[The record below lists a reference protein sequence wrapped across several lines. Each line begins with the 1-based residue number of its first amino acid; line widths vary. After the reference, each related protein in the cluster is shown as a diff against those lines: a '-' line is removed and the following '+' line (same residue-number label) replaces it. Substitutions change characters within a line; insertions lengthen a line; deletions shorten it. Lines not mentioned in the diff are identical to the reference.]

1 MLLPKEF
8 VSYLCRQVATRIGS
22 NYLEVIDPGAVAAL
36 MENIF
41 LEELAVEDKLNE
53 EVRNLLE
60 EYSVYMANNGISYSE
75 MFRRIKNQL
84 IQQRKIVRASGR
96 ETGDGMKLSR
106 DKITEISHKLINA
119 LRRSRHCRLKKTPND
134 VRLEL
139 VRLITDILQI
149 EEKADRQAREKIR
162 SHKRE
167 IIEGTDEWK
176 LLLER
181 YYSEALKSY
190 GIDLGRA

>member
-22 NYLEVIDPGAVAAL
+22 NYLEVIDPGAVSEL
-36 MENIF
+36 METIF
-41 LEELAVEDKLNE
+41 LDELAVEDKLNE

-60 EYSVYMANNGISYSE
+60 EYSVYMANNSISYTE

-106 DKITEISHKLINA
+106 DKITEVSHKLVTA
-119 LRRSRHCRLKKTPND
+119 LRRSRHCRLKKNPND

-139 VRLITDILQI
+139 VRLITDILQV

-176 LLLER
+176 LLLDR
-181 YYSEALKSY
+181 YYSEALKSH
-190 GIDLGRA
+190 GIDLGRS

>member
-8 VSYLCRQVATRIGS
+8 ISYLCRQVTSRIGS
-22 NYLEVIDPGAVAAL
+22 NYLEVIDPGAIAET
-36 MENIF
+36 MENII
-41 LEELAVEDKLNE
+41 LEELSVEDKLNE

-60 EYSVYMANNGISYSE
+60 EYSVYMSNYGISYSE

-84 IQQRKIVRASGR
+84 IQKRKIVRASGR

-106 DKITEISHKLINA
+106 DKITEISHKLMQSF
-119 LRRSRHCRLKKTPND
+119 RRSRYCRVKKDANE

-139 VRLITDILQI
+139 VRLITEILQV

-167 IIEGTDEWK
+167 IMEGTDEWR

-181 YYSEALKSY
+181 YYSEALKSH

>member
-8 VSYLCRQVATRIGS
+8 VSYLCRQAATRIGS
-22 NYLEVIDPGAVAAL
+22 NYLEVIDPGAVTEL

-41 LEELAVEDKLNE
+41 LEELAVEDRLNE

-60 EYSVYMANNGISYSE
+60 EYSVYMANNSISYTE

-84 IQQRKIVRASGR
+84 IQKRKIVRASGR

-119 LRRSRHCRLKKTPND
+119 LRRSRACRLKKTPND

-139 VRLITDILQI
+139 VRLITDILQV
-149 EEKADRQAREKIR
+149 EEKADRQARDKIR

-167 IIEGTDEWK
+167 IIEGSEEWK
-176 LLLER
+176 LLLDR
-181 YYSEALKSY
+181 YYSEALKSH
-190 GIDLGRA
+190 GIDLGRS

>member
-8 VSYLCRQVATRIGS
+8 VSYLSRKVTSGIDP
-22 NYLEVIDPGAVAAL
+22 NYLEVIDQGAVSEL
-36 MENIF
+36 MEKII
-41 LEELAVEDKLNE
+41 LDELAVEDRLNE

-106 DKITEISHKLINA
+106 DKITEISHKLIAA
-119 LRRSRHCRLKKTPND
+119 LRRSRACRLKKDAND

-139 VRLITDILQI
+139 VRLITEILQV

-167 IIEGTDEWK
+167 VIEGTDEWK
-176 LLLER
+176 ILHGR
-181 YYSEALKSY
+181 YYAEALKSY
-190 GIDLGRA
+190 GIDLARQ

>member
-8 VSYLCRQVATRIGS
+8 VSYLCKQVTTRIGS
-22 NYLEVIDPGAVAAL
+22 NYLEVIDPGAVSEL
-36 MENIF
+36 MEGIF
-41 LEELAVEDKLNE
+41 IEELAVEDKLNE

-60 EYSVYMANNGISYSE
+60 EYSVYMANNGISYTE
-75 MFRRIKNQL
+75 MFRRIKNQI

-106 DKITEISHKLINA
+106 DKITEISHKLVNA
-119 LRRSRHCRLKKTPND
+119 LRRSRSCRLKKTPND

-139 VRLITDILQI
+139 VRLITDILQV
-149 EEKADRQAREKIR
+149 EERADRQARDKIR
-162 SHKRE
+162 SHKRD
-167 IIEGTDEWK
+167 IIEGTEEWK

-181 YYSEALKSY
+181 YYSEALKSH
-190 GIDLGRA
+190 GIDLGRS

>member
-8 VSYLCRQVATRIGS
+8 VSYLCRQVTTRIGS
-22 NYLEVIDPGAVAAL
+22 NYLEVIDPGAVSEL
-36 MENIF
+36 MEGIF
-41 LEELAVEDKLNE
+41 IEELAVEDRLNE

-60 EYSVYMANNGISYSE
+60 EYSVYMANNGISYTE
-75 MFRRIKNQL
+75 MFRRIKNQI

-106 DKITEISHKLINA
+106 DKITEISHKLVNA
-119 LRRSRHCRLKKTPND
+119 LRRSRSCRLKKTPND

-139 VRLITDILQI
+139 VRLITDILQV
-149 EEKADRQAREKIR
+149 EERADRQARDKIR
-162 SHKRE
+162 SHKRD
-167 IIEGTDEWK
+167 IIEGTEEWK

-181 YYSEALKSY
+181 YYSEALKSH
-190 GIDLGRA
+190 GIDLGRS

>member
-22 NYLEVIDPGAVAAL
+22 NYLEVIDPGAVSEL

-41 LEELAVEDKLNE
+41 LEELAVEDRLNE

-60 EYSVYMANNGISYSE
+60 EYSVYMANNSISYTE

-106 DKITEISHKLINA
+106 DKITEISHKLVNA
-119 LRRSRHCRLKKTPND
+119 LRRSRGCRLKKTPND

-139 VRLITDILQI
+139 VRLITDILQV

-181 YYSEALKSY
+181 YYSEALKSH
-190 GIDLGRA
+190 GIDLGRS

>member
-8 VSYLCRQVATRIGS
+8 VTYLSRRVVSGIGADF
-22 NYLEVIDPGAVAAL
+22 LEIVDRDAVAEL
-36 MENIF
+36 MERII
-41 LEELAVEDKLNE
+41 LDELAVEDRLNE

-106 DKITEISHKLINA
+106 DKITEISHKLIAA
-119 LRRSRHCRLKKTPND
+119 LRRSRACRLKKDPND

-139 VRLITDILQI
+139 VRRITETLQV
-149 EEKADRQAREKIR
+149 EEKAERQAREKIR

-167 IIEGTDEWK
+167 ILEGTDEWK
-176 LLLER
+176 LYHDR
-181 YYSEALKSY
+181 YYKEALKSY
-190 GIDLGRA
+190 GIDIDRG

>member
-8 VSYLCRQVATRIGS
+8 VSYLCRQVTARIGS
-22 NYLEVIDPGAVAAL
+22 NFLEVIDAGAVSGL

-60 EYSVYMANNGISYSE
+60 EYSVYMANNGISYTE

-106 DKITEISHKLINA
+106 DKITEISHKLVNA
-119 LRRSRHCRLKKTPND
+119 LRRSRGCRLKKNPND

-139 VRLITDILQI
+139 VRLITDILQV
-149 EEKADRQAREKIR
+149 EERADRQARDKIR
-162 SHKRE
+162 SHKRD
-167 IIEGTDEWK
+167 IIEGTEEWK

-181 YYSEALKSY
+181 YYSEALKSH
-190 GIDLGRA
+190 GIDLGRS

>member
-8 VSYLCRQVATRIGS
+8 VSYLCRQATARIGS
-22 NYLEVIDPGAVAAL
+22 NYLEVIEPGTVSEL
-36 MENIF
+36 MESVF
-41 LEELAVEDKLNE
+41 LKELEVEDKLNE
-53 EVRNLLE
+53 EVRKLLE
-60 EYSVYMANNGISYSE
+60 EFSVYMANNSISYTE
-75 MFRRIKNQL
+75 MFRRVKNQL

-106 DKITEISHKLINA
+106 DKINEISHKLVNA
-119 LRRSRHCRLKKTPND
+119 LRRSRSCRLKKKPND

-139 VRLITDILQI
+139 VRLITDILQV
-149 EEKADRQAREKIR
+149 EEKADRQARDKIR

-167 IIEGTDEWK
+167 IIEGSDEWK
-176 LLLER
+176 VLLER
-181 YYSEALKSY
+181 YYAEALKSH

>member
-8 VSYLCRQVATRIGS
+8 VSYLCRQAATRIGS
-22 NYLEVIDPGAVAAL
+22 NYLEVIDPGAVSEL

-41 LEELAVEDKLNE
+41 LEELAVEDRLNE

-60 EYSVYMANNGISYSE
+60 EYSVYMANNSISYTE

-84 IQQRKIVRASGR
+84 IQKRKIVRASGR

-106 DKITEISHKLINA
+106 DKITEISHKLVNA
-119 LRRSRHCRLKKTPND
+119 LRRSRACRLKKTPND

-139 VRLITDILQI
+139 VRLITEILQV
-149 EEKADRQAREKIR
+149 EEKADRQARDKIR

-167 IIEGTDEWK
+167 IIEGSEEWK
-176 LLLER
+176 LLLDR
-181 YYSEALKSY
+181 YYSEALKSH
-190 GIDLGRA
+190 GIDLGRS

>member
-22 NYLEVIDPGAVAAL
+22 NFLEVIDPGAVSEQ
-36 MENIF
+36 MESIF

-60 EYSVYMANNGISYSE
+60 EYSVYMANNSISYSE

-106 DKITEISHKLINA
+106 DKITEISHKLVAA
-119 LRRSRHCRLKKTPND
+119 LRRSRHCRLKKNPND

-139 VRLITDILQI
+139 VRLITDILQV

-176 LLLER
+176 VLLER
-181 YYSEALKSY
+181 YYSEALKSH
-190 GIDLGRA
+190 GIDLGRS

>member
-8 VSYLCRQVATRIGS
+8 VSYLCRQVTARIGS
-22 NYLEVIDPGAVAAL
+22 NFLEVIDAGAVSGL
-36 MENIF
+36 MESIF

-60 EYSVYMANNGISYSE
+60 EYSVYMANNGISYTE

-84 IQQRKIVRASGR
+84 IQQRRIVRASGR

-106 DKITEISHKLINA
+106 DKITEISHKLVNA
-119 LRRSRHCRLKKTPND
+119 LRRSRSCRLKKNPND

-139 VRLITDILQI
+139 VRLITDILQV
-149 EEKADRQAREKIR
+149 EERADRQARDKIR
-162 SHKRE
+162 SHKRD
-167 IIEGTDEWK
+167 IIEGTEEWK

-181 YYSEALKSY
+181 YYSEALKSH
-190 GIDLGRA
+190 GIDLGRS

>member
-8 VSYLCRQVATRIGS
+8 VSYLCRQAATRIGS
-22 NYLEVIDPGAVAAL
+22 NYLEVIDPGAVSEL
-36 MENIF
+36 MESVF
-41 LEELAVEDKLNE
+41 LEELAVEDRLND
-53 EVRNLLE
+53 EVRELLE
-60 EYSVYMANNGISYSE
+60 EYSVYMANNSISYTE

-106 DKITEISHKLINA
+106 DKITEISHKLVNA
-119 LRRSRHCRLKKTPND
+119 LRRSRSCRLKKPPND

-139 VRLITDILQI
+139 VRLITDILQV
-149 EEKADRQAREKIR
+149 EEKADRQARDKIR

-167 IIEGTDEWK
+167 IIEGSDEWK
-176 LLLER
+176 VLLER
-181 YYSEALKSY
+181 YYAEALKSH

>member
-22 NYLEVIDPGAVAAL
+22 DYLEVVDPAAAGEL
-36 MENIF
+36 MENIVV
-41 LEELAVEDKLNE
+41 EELAVEDRLNE

-60 EYSVYMANNGISYSE
+60 EYSVYMANNSISYTE

-106 DKITEISHKLINA
+106 DKITQISHKLISA
-119 LRRSRHCRLKKTPND
+119 LRRSRACRLKKTPND

-139 VRLITDILQI
+139 VRLITDILQM
-149 EEKADRQAREKIR
+149 EEKADRQARDKIR
-162 SHKRE
+162 SHKRD

-181 YYSEALKSY
+181 YYSEALKSH
-190 GIDLGRA
+190 GIDLGRS

>member
-8 VSYLCRQVATRIGS
+8 VSYLCRQAATRIGS
-22 NYLEVIDPGAVAAL
+22 NYLEVIDPGAVSEL

-41 LEELAVEDKLNE
+41 LDELAVEDRLNE

-60 EYSVYMANNGISYSE
+60 EYSVYMANNSISYTE

-84 IQQRKIVRASGR
+84 IQKRKIVRASGR

-106 DKITEISHKLINA
+106 DKITEISHKLVNA
-119 LRRSRHCRLKKTPND
+119 LRRSRACRLKKTPND

-139 VRLITDILQI
+139 VRLITDILQV
-149 EEKADRQAREKIR
+149 EEKADRQARDKIR

-167 IIEGTDEWK
+167 IIEGSEEWK
-176 LLLER
+176 LLLDR
-181 YYSEALKSY
+181 YYSEALKSH
-190 GIDLGRA
+190 GIDLGRS

>member
-8 VSYLCRQVATRIGS
+8 VSYLCRQAATRIGS
-22 NYLEVIDPGAVAAL
+22 NYLEVIDPGAVSEL
-36 MENIF
+36 MEAIF
-41 LEELAVEDKLNE
+41 LEELAVEDRLNE

-60 EYSVYMANNGISYSE
+60 EYSVYMANNSISYTE

-106 DKITEISHKLINA
+106 DKITEISHKLVNA
-119 LRRSRHCRLKKTPND
+119 LRRSRSCRLKKTPND

-139 VRLITDILQI
+139 VRLITDILQV

-181 YYSEALKSY
+181 YYSEALKSH
-190 GIDLGRA
+190 GIDLGRS

>member
-22 NYLEVIDPGAVAAL
+22 NYLEVIDPGAVSEL
-36 MENIF
+36 METIF
-41 LEELAVEDKLNE
+41 LDELAVEDKLNE

-60 EYSVYMANNGISYSE
+60 EYSVYMANNSISYSE

-106 DKITEISHKLINA
+106 DKITEISHKLVA
-119 LRRSRHCRLKKTPND
+119 GLRRSRNCRLKKNPND

-139 VRLITDILQI
+139 VRLITDILQV

-181 YYSEALKSY
+181 YYSEALKSH
-190 GIDLGRA
+190 GIDLGRS

>member
-8 VSYLCRQVATRIGS
+8 VSYLCRQVTARIGS
-22 NYLEVIDPGAVAAL
+22 NFLEVIDAGAVSGL

-60 EYSVYMANNGISYSE
+60 EYSVYMANNGISYTE

-84 IQQRKIVRASGR
+84 IQQRRIVRASGR

-106 DKITEISHKLINA
+106 DKITEISHKLVNA
-119 LRRSRHCRLKKTPND
+119 LRRSRSCRLKKNPND

-139 VRLITDILQI
+139 VRLITDILQV
-149 EEKADRQAREKIR
+149 EERADRQARDKIR
-162 SHKRE
+162 SHKRD
-167 IIEGTDEWK
+167 IIEGTEEWK

-181 YYSEALKSY
+181 YYSEALKSH
-190 GIDLGRA
+190 GIDLGRS

>member
-8 VSYLCRQVATRIGS
+8 VSYLCRQVASRVGS
-22 NYLEVIDPGAVAAL
+22 NYLEIINADAVAGT
-36 MENIF
+36 MEQII
-41 LEELAVEDKLNE
+41 LDELAMEDRLNE

-60 EYSVYMANNGISYSE
+60 EFSVYMANNGISYSE

-106 DKITEISHKLINA
+106 DKITEISHKLIGA
-119 LRRSRHCRLKKTPND
+119 LRRSRNCRLKKDAND

-139 VRLITDILQI
+139 VRLITEILQV

-167 IIEGTDEWK
+167 ILEGTDEWK

-181 YYSEALKSY
+181 YYSEALKSH

>member
-8 VSYLCRQVATRIGS
+8 VSYLCRQVTTRIGS
-22 NYLEVIDPGAVAAL
+22 NYLEVIDPGAVSEL
-36 MENIF
+36 MEGIF
-41 LEELAVEDKLNE
+41 IEELAVEDKLNE

-60 EYSVYMANNGISYSE
+60 EYSVYMANNGISYTE
-75 MFRRIKNQL
+75 MFRRIKNQI

-106 DKITEISHKLINA
+106 DKITEISHKLVNA
-119 LRRSRHCRLKKTPND
+119 LRRSRSCRLKKTPND

-139 VRLITDILQI
+139 VRLITDILQV
-149 EEKADRQAREKIR
+149 EERADRQARDKIR
-162 SHKRE
+162 SHKRD
-167 IIEGTDEWK
+167 IIEGTEEWK

-181 YYSEALKSY
+181 YYSEALKSH
-190 GIDLGRA
+190 GIDLGRS

>member
-22 NYLEVIDPGAVAAL
+22 NYLEVIDPGAVSEL
-36 MENIF
+36 MESIF
-41 LEELAVEDKLNE
+41 LEELAVEDRLNE

-60 EYSVYMANNGISYSE
+60 EYSVYMANNSISYTE

-106 DKITEISHKLINA
+106 DKITEISHKLVNA
-119 LRRSRHCRLKKTPND
+119 LRRSRSCRLKKTPND

-139 VRLITDILQI
+139 VRLITDILQV
-149 EEKADRQAREKIR
+149 EEKADRQARDKIR

-176 LLLER
+176 VLLER
-181 YYSEALKSY
+181 YYSEALKSH
-190 GIDLGRA
+190 GIDLGRS

>member
-8 VSYLCRQVATRIGS
+8 VSYLCRQAATRIGS
-22 NYLEVIDPGAVAAL
+22 NYLEVIDPGAVSDL

-41 LEELAVEDKLNE
+41 LEELAVEDRLNE

-60 EYSVYMANNGISYSE
+60 EYSVYMANNSISYTE

-84 IQQRKIVRASGR
+84 IQKRKIVRASGR

-106 DKITEISHKLINA
+106 DKITEISHKLVNA
-119 LRRSRHCRLKKTPND
+119 LRRSRACRLKKTPND

-139 VRLITDILQI
+139 VRLITEILQV
-149 EEKADRQAREKIR
+149 EEKADRQARDKIR

-167 IIEGTDEWK
+167 IIEGSEEWK
-176 LLLER
+176 LLLDR
-181 YYSEALKSY
+181 YYSEALKSH
-190 GIDLGRA
+190 GIDLGRS

>member
-8 VSYLCRQVATRIGS
+8 VSYLCRQVTARIGS
-22 NYLEVIDPGAVAAL
+22 NFLEVIDAGAVSGL
-36 MENIF
+36 MESIF

-60 EYSVYMANNGISYSE
+60 EYSVYMANNGISYTE

-106 DKITEISHKLINA
+106 DKITEISHKLVNA
-119 LRRSRHCRLKKTPND
+119 LRRSRSCRLKKNPND

-139 VRLITDILQI
+139 VRLITDILQV
-149 EEKADRQAREKIR
+149 EERADRQARDKIR
-162 SHKRE
+162 SHKRD
-167 IIEGTDEWK
+167 IIEGTEEWK

-181 YYSEALKSY
+181 YYSEALKSH
-190 GIDLGRA
+190 GIDLGRS

>member
-8 VSYLCRQVATRIGS
+8 VSYLCCQVTARIGS
-22 NYLEVIDPGAVAAL
+22 NFLEVIDAGAVSGL

-53 EVRNLLE
+53 EVRTLLE
-60 EYSVYMANNGISYSE
+60 EYSVYMANNGISYTE

-106 DKITEISHKLINA
+106 DKITEISHKLVNA
-119 LRRSRHCRLKKTPND
+119 LRRSRSCRLKKNPND

-139 VRLITDILQI
+139 VRLITDILQV
-149 EEKADRQAREKIR
+149 EERADRQARDKIR
-162 SHKRE
+162 SHKRD
-167 IIEGTDEWK
+167 IIEGTEEWK

-181 YYSEALKSY
+181 YYSEALKSH
-190 GIDLGRA
+190 GIDLGRS

>member
-8 VSYLCRQVATRIGS
+8 VSYLCRQAATRIGS
-22 NYLEVIDPGAVAAL
+22 NYLEVIDPGAVTEL

-41 LEELAVEDKLNE
+41 LEELAVEDRLNE

-60 EYSVYMANNGISYSE
+60 EYSVYMANNSISYTE

-84 IQQRKIVRASGR
+84 IQKRKIVRASGR

-119 LRRSRHCRLKKTPND
+119 LRRSRACRLKKTPND

-139 VRLITDILQI
+139 VRLITDILQL
-149 EEKADRQAREKIR
+149 EEKADRQARDKIR

-167 IIEGTDEWK
+167 IIEGSEEWK
-176 LLLER
+176 LLLDR
-181 YYSEALKSY
+181 YYSEALKSH
-190 GIDLGRA
+190 GIDLGRS

>member
-22 NYLEVIDPGAVAAL
+22 NYLEVIDPGAVSEL
-36 MENIF
+36 METIF
-41 LEELAVEDKLNE
+41 LDELAVEDKLNE

-60 EYSVYMANNGISYSE
+60 EYSVYMANNSISYSE

-106 DKITEISHKLINA
+106 DKITEISHKLVA
-119 LRRSRHCRLKKTPND
+119 GLRRSRNCRLKKNPND

-139 VRLITDILQI
+139 VRLITDILQV
-149 EEKADRQAREKIR
+149 EDKADRQAREKIR

-176 LLLER
+176 VLLER
-181 YYSEALKSY
+181 YYSEALKSH
-190 GIDLGRA
+190 GIDLGRS

>member
-8 VSYLCRQVATRIGS
+8 ISYLCRQVTSRIGS
-22 NYLEVIDPGAVAAL
+22 NYLEVIDPGAIAET
-36 MENIF
+36 MENII
-41 LEELAVEDKLNE
+41 LEELSVEDKLNE

-60 EYSVYMANNGISYSE
+60 EYSVYMSNYGISYSE

-84 IQQRKIVRASGR
+84 IQKRKIVRASGR

-106 DKITEISHKLINA
+106 DKITEISHKLMQA
-119 LRRSRHCRLKKTPND
+119 FRRSRHCRVKKDANE

-139 VRLITDILQI
+139 VRLITEILQV

-167 IIEGTDEWK
+167 IMEGTDEWR

-181 YYSEALKSY
+181 YYSEALKSH

>member
-8 VSYLCRQVATRIGS
+8 VSYLCRQVTARIGS
-22 NYLEVIDPGAVAAL
+22 NFLEVIDAGAVSGL

-60 EYSVYMANNGISYSE
+60 EYSVYMANNGISYTE

-106 DKITEISHKLINA
+106 DKITEISHKLVNA
-119 LRRSRHCRLKKTPND
+119 LRRSRSCRLKKNPND

-139 VRLITDILQI
+139 VRLITDILQV
-149 EEKADRQAREKIR
+149 EERADRQARDKIR
-162 SHKRE
+162 SHKRD
-167 IIEGTDEWK
+167 IIEGTEEWK

-181 YYSEALKSY
+181 YYSEALKSH
-190 GIDLGRA
+190 GIDLGRS

>member
-8 VSYLCRQVATRIGS
+8 VSYLCRQAATRIGS
-22 NYLEVIDPGAVAAL
+22 NYLEVIDPGAVTEL

-41 LEELAVEDKLNE
+41 LEELAVEDRLNE

-60 EYSVYMANNGISYSE
+60 EYSVYMANNSISYTE

-84 IQQRKIVRASGR
+84 IQKRKIVRASGR

-119 LRRSRHCRLKKTPND
+119 LRRSRACRLKKSPND

-139 VRLITDILQI
+139 VRLITDILQV
-149 EEKADRQAREKIR
+149 EEKADRQARDKIR

-167 IIEGTDEWK
+167 IIEGSEEWK
-176 LLLER
+176 LLLDR
-181 YYSEALKSY
+181 YYSEALKSH
-190 GIDLGRA
+190 GIDLGRS